1 MRIKQSAVAGMFY
14 PDSPD
19 ELAVMVS
26 QLLVDN
32 PQQGCKPVAIIVPHA
47 GLVYSGGVAARAYN
61 RIRPYLPK
69 ISRIVLLGPAH
80 RVPLLG
86 MAVMSADL
94 WRTPLGQL
102 GLDQK
107 LTTAL
112 IEENCVMVND
122 IAHAREHCLEVQL
135 PFLQLLDGGYSV
147 LPILVGQT
155 PVEEVTA
162 LIGRV
167 LQERD
172 TLILVSSDLSHFHQY
187 DDATRI
193 DQETMQQI
201 NQLKAVIKPDQA
213 CGCYALNG
221 WLTYAAQ
228 EGLQAEFLSYC
239 NSGDTA
245 GDRNRVV
252 GYSSYAF
259 Y

>member
-1 MRIKQSAVAGMFY
+1 MRIKQSAVAGTFY
-14 PDSPD
+14 PDKPD

-26 QLLVDN
+26 QLLADN
-32 PQQGCKPVAIIVPHA
+32 PQQGCKPIAIMVPHA
-47 GLVYSGGVAARAYN
+47 GLVYSGGVAASAYN
-61 RIRPYLPK
+61 RIRPYLPV

-102 GLDQK
+102 RLDRD
-107 LTTAL
+107 LSAAL
-112 IEENCVMVND
+112 IDEELVSVND
-122 IAHAREHCLEVQL
+122 VAHAREHCLEVQL

-147 LPILVGQT
+147 LPVLVGQT
-155 PVEEVTA
+155 PVEEVA
-162 LIGRV
+162 SLISRV
-167 LQERD
+167 LQEPE
-172 TLILVSSDLSHFHQY
+172 TLILISSDLSHFHEY
-187 DDATRI
+187 EAATQI
-193 DQETMQQI
+193 DQATLQQI
-201 NQLKAVIKPDQA
+201 NHLRCDIQPEQA

-221 WLTYAAQ
+221 WLAYAAQ
-228 EGLQAEFLSYC
+228 EGFQAEFLSYC

-245 GDRNRVV
+245 GDRSRVV